1 MTDPQSGERFPLFGR
16 AEQPKLPRQRPPAKL
31 PHDRVAYRIAVA
43 ALGVALVA
51 FLIGV
56 AVIAAGGKP
65 IPTQYYSTG
74 SAIAGA
80 IIGILSPTPTSAA
93 PTPRRSKVGLVFGA
107 IADALADLWANRGM
121 LLLLVL
127 FISSLTFS
135 VINNS
140 APLQTVAAAAGGA
153 LVGLLAPPP
162 GTRAP

>member
-1 MTDPQSGERFPLFGR
+1 MSQKRTDGLLEPRDRPATRRPNDRF
-16 AEQPKLPRQRPPAKL
+16 
-31 PHDRVAYRIAVA
+31 AYRIAVA

-80 IIGILSPTPTSAA
+80 IIGILTPTPTSAA
-93 PTPRRSKVGLVFGA
+93 PTPRKNKVLLFFGV

-135 VINNS
+135 IIHNS

-162 GTRAP
+162 GTE